1 MDENEFRKDEAF
13 INQNSQHIQ
22 TKDIPKIQKCIC
34 KFHQYDQKDEKQII
48 GTGFFLKFPFGKK
61 EMRVLLTSYHVLDIN
76 NKDYINYTNEENE
89 KELYISNRE
98 IIKSD
103 SNNLDYICIP
113 LFEHDNIENFL
124 DIDKNIFNP
133 GYNLKDKQ
141 IQIYKYD
148 LTLSLGKIINIK
160 DKKEI
165 FYDCNTEAGW
175 SGGPILTKDNKVI
188 GIHKGTDNKEKLNYG
203 ICIKNIIEDIKDQI
217 QKLKDGNEKM

>member
-1 MDENEFRKDEAF
+1 
-13 INQNSQHIQ
+13 
-22 TKDIPKIQKCIC
+22 
-34 KFHQYDQKDEKQII
+34 
-48 GTGFFLKFPFGKK
+48 
-61 EMRVLLTSYHVLDIN
+61 MRVLLTSYHVLDTN
-76 NKDYINYTNEENE
+76 YKDYINYTNEENE
-89 KELYISNRE
+89 KELHISNRE